1 MEAEV
6 PAAGSATVPA
16 GAPVGPAVVPAA
28 RASGRSAGRLRTILV
43 LGSAAIL
50 VIAAVWFVDQPGS
63 ETNVRAGTAPAGQA
77 PRIGDAPPDFSG
89 TAIDGTAV
97 SMTALKGQPTW
108 LTFGASWCPDCRAE
122 ATDLQA
128 AYVKY
133 QPQGL
138 ALLGVFID
146 EPESAVVDYAKRV
159 GFTFPLVADTQGTIA
174 DVYRTYGIP
183 IHFFIGRDGTIRDVR
198 IGRLTPA
205 DMDQLVQQIVNG

>member
-1 MEAEV
+1 MDAAQV
-6 PAAGSATVPA
+6 PGAAAVP
-16 GAPVGPAVVPAA
+16 VVPRA
-28 RASGRSAGRLRTILV
+28 RTGGSRLRTVLV
-43 LGSAAIL
+43 LAVVAVLVLDAA
-50 VIAAVWFVDQPGS
+50 WFVDQPADDGV
-63 ETNVRAGTAPAGQA
+63 TLLPGQAPAGA
-77 PRIGDAPPDFSG
+77 PPRAGDAPPDFSG
-89 TAIDGTAV
+89 TAIDGSAV
-97 SMTALKGQPTW
+97 SMAALKGQPTW